1 MKRALD
7 WPILR
12 EAIAET
18 LRTKAAIFLIAIG
31 AQLLTRF
38 FALSG
43 TTAIIAEFISSPDRS
58 PLTVIGL
65 ISLVLVALGMLLD
78 PIGIMPPTIPILL
91 PVLEARNIDLIWFG
105 VLMAKF
111 PEIGFITP
119 PVGLNVFV
127 GKGIVGDAVPIHR
140 ILTGIAWFVVMDLA
154 LVALLIAFPA
164 IVPWL
169 PGAIRCR

>member
-1 MKRALD
+1 M
-7 WPILR
+7 
-12 EAIAET
+12 
-18 LRTKAAIFLIAIG
+18 IG
-31 AQLLTRF
+31 
-38 FALSG
+38 
-43 TTAIIAEFISSPDRS
+43 
-58 PLTVIGL
+58 
-65 ISLVLVALGMLLD
+65 LVLVGPGMLLD
-78 PIGIMPPTIPILL
+78 PIGILL

-140 ILTGIAWFVVMDLA
+140 ILTGIAWFVVIDLA